1 MEIQER
7 VFWSACP
14 RCPIS
19 VIAPRT
25 SYTLTDLRILVRR
38 RGRIVHE
45 IALGDIADVEL
56 RQTWRQRLAAT
67 STVRV
72 RSKRAGRWVALREI
86 SHGPQLALVL
96 QMMSA
101 EAETNGFWCADA
113 VGPAFIE
120 RALSADSPLLA
131 PSRHGVVTAAT
142 AACLLLFVV
151 AGVTQH
157 STLTPVTYGADDP
170 IAPNGNRRSMSD
182 IAAFMEAEVMPFARR
197 ALGPVVGSTN
207 VACETCHGQDARAR
221 GWQMPGVGA
230 LPEPEVRFAGME
242 RTAFPLDPQIRNA
255 IYGYLA
261 EEDKLPT
268 AAYMRA
274 VVMPGM
280 AKVMRRP
287 AYDFTKTY
295 SYNRSRVAVGC
306 YHCHRVR

>member
-7 VFWSACP
+7 VFWSGCP
-14 RCPIS
+14 RFPLS
-19 VIAPRT
+19 VIAPKT
-25 SYTLTDLRILVRR
+25 SYTLTDLRILVRC

-45 IALGDIADVEL
+45 IALDDIADVDL
-56 RQTWRQRLAAT
+56 RQTWRQRVAGT

-72 RSKRAGRWVALREI
+72 QSKRARRWVALQDI
-86 SHGPQLALVL
+86 SQGPQLALVL
-96 QMMSA
+96 QMLSA
-101 EAETNGFWCADA
+101 EAATNGLCCADA
-113 VGPAFIE
+113 IGPAFIE
-120 RALSADSPLLA
+120 RALSRDA
-131 PSRHGVVTAAT
+131 PHLIPPRHGAVTAA
-142 AACLLLFVV
+142 AAVCLLMFAI
-151 AGVTQH
+151 AGIAQH
-157 STLTPVTYGADDP
+157 STLTPVTYGPDDP
-170 IAPNGNRRSMSD
+170 IAPSGNRRSMRD
-182 IAAFMEAEVMPFARR
+182 IAGFMEAEVMPFARQ
-197 ALGPVVGSTN
+197 ALGPIVGRAN
-207 VACETCHGQDARAR
+207 VACETCHGEDAPAR
-221 GWQMPGVGA
+221 GWQMPGVRA

-242 RTAFPLDPQIRNA
+242 RAAFPLDPQIRNA

-306 YHCHRVR
+306 YHCHRVQ